1 MLARGGL
8 AVVLDSSRGGLA
20 STLLESKVRTIFGR
34 RTKIMPNQLPRVA
47 HDEPMMVGD
56 HPALEILNTAA
67 RVDGELVDSLPSDRD
82 VLLWLSRVG
91 WPAENDLAHFRADAL
106 LKSARALRA
115 TIRVLIEK
123 RKAGKRSDP
132 RALNV
137 FLAHARSHLELVSNR
152 GESLDLKRQWERH
165 TPEQILAP
173 IAESAAHLLA
183 RGDFSLVRRCENGA
197 CVLWFYDRTRSH
209 HRRWRSMATCGNRYK
224 VAAFRKRQRST

>member
-1 MLARGGL
+1 MTITCSLAQPNSWPSRAKHGL

-56 HPALEILNTAA
+56 HPALEILNTVA

-91 WPAENDLAHFRADAL
+91 GPAENDLAHLRADAL

-132 RALNV
+132 RAP
-137 FLAHARSHLELVSNR
+137 RSYWVGPYRRPMGRDCAPSNR
-152 GESLDLKRQWERH
+152 SARTSCCATQAPPPNGSAHPGSLWY
-165 TPEQILAP
+165 P
-173 IAESAAHLLA
+173 
-183 RGDFSLVRRCENGA
+183 
-197 CVLWFYDRTRSH
+197 
-209 HRRWRSMATCGNRYK
+209 
-224 VAAFRKRQRST
+224 

>member
-1 MLARGGL
+1 
-8 AVVLDSSRGGLA
+8 
-20 STLLESKVRTIFGR
+20 
-34 RTKIMPNQLPRVA
+34 
-47 HDEPMMVGD
+47 MMVGD

-67 RVDGELVDSLPSDRD
+67 RVDGELVDSLASDRD

-91 WPAENDLAHFRADAL
+91 WPAENDLAHLRADAL

-152 GESLDLKRQWERH
+152 GERSGIPPFSCPQDVSNIAYRRSPCSGH
-165 TPEQILAP
+165 SILAEL
-173 IAESAAHLLA
+173 ILSILAATENHL
-183 RGDFSLVRRCENGA
+183 
-197 CVLWFYDRTRSH
+197 
-209 HRRWRSMATCGNRYK
+209 
-224 VAAFRKRQRST
+224 

>member
-1 MLARGGL
+1 MRKPHGILSSSMTITCSLAQPNSWPSRAKHGL

-56 HPALEILNTAA
+56 HPALVILNTVA

-91 WPAENDLAHFRADAL
+91 WPPENDLAHLRADAL

-123 RKAGKRSDP
+123 RKQ
-132 RALNV
+132 
-137 FLAHARSHLELVSNR
+137 
-152 GESLDLKRQWERH
+152 ESGSIREPSMYSSRMPGVIWNSYR
-165 TPEQILAP
+165 
-173 IAESAAHLLA
+173 IAEKAPASPLFLVPRMSPTLPIDVLHAAA
-183 RGDFSLVRRCENGA
+183 TQF
-197 CVLWFYDRTRSH
+197 
-209 HRRWRSMATCGNRYK
+209 WRN
-224 VAAFRKRQRST
+224 

>member
-47 HDEPMMVGD
+47 HDEP
-56 HPALEILNTAA
+56 ILNTVA

-91 WPAENDLAHFRADAL
+91 WPAENDLAHLRADAL

-183 RGDFSLVRRCENGA
+183 RGDFS
-197 CVLWFYDRTRSH
+197 W
-209 HRRWRSMATCGNRYK
+209 
-224 VAAFRKRQRST
+224 

>member
-1 MLARGGL
+1 
-8 AVVLDSSRGGLA
+8 
-20 STLLESKVRTIFGR
+20 
-34 RTKIMPNQLPRVA
+34 MPNQLPRVA

-91 WPAENDLAHFRADAL
+91 WPAENDLPHLRADAL

-152 GESLDLKRQWERH
+152 GESSGIPPFSCPQDVSNIAYRRSPCSGH
-165 TPEQILAP
+165 SILAEL
-173 IAESAAHLLA
+173 ILTILTATEKHL
-183 RGDFSLVRRCENGA
+183 
-197 CVLWFYDRTRSH
+197 
-209 HRRWRSMATCGNRYK
+209 
-224 VAAFRKRQRST
+224 